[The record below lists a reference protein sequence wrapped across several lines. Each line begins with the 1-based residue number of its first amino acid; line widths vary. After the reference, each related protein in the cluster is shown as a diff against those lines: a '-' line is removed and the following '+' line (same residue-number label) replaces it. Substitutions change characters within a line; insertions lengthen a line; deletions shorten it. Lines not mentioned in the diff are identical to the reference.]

1 MLRSVL
7 IIDTV
12 GKHRILSVLK
22 FIMKLF
28 YFIRIEQQYGG
39 WWWLKVKIQVLHHN
53 TDVSEVSGFS
63 KLSVTIYQSWR
74 REASEGFYLRKTSES
89 DTSFIMI

>member
-1 MLRSVL
+1 MNETTLMLRSVL

-28 YFIRIEQQYGG
+28 YLIRIEQQYGG
-39 WWWLKVKIQVLHHN
+39 
-53 TDVSEVSGFS
+53 
-63 KLSVTIYQSWR
+63 
-74 REASEGFYLRKTSES
+74 
-89 DTSFIMI
+89 